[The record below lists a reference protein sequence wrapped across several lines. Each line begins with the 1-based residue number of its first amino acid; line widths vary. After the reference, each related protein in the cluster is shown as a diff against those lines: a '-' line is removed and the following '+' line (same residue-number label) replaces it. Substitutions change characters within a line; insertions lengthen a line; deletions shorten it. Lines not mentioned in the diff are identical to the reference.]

1 MAGTVHTQA
10 FMMSFGN
17 ILVKTGVR
25 PEVAGQVIAK
35 LHALEAQAVAYP
47 SNRAYPTPTPT
58 MYKVTGQTRGTAA
71 QGLVM
76 LANIENRSFN
86 LYNIYDANARELRQF
101 EAIVGLLHNHL
112 LEVGVKQ
119 VWHMN
124 SPEFTK
130 LTAFAYENEV
140 PYKVAVE
147 HYQWIMWPQLIH
159 NTTVCRCH
167 NKTKNSVSTE
177 TEFF

>member
-1 MAGTVHTQA
+1 MAGTVHTQV

-47 SNRAYPTPTPT
+47 SNRAYPTPT

-76 LANIENRSFN
+76 LANIENRSFS
-86 LYNIYDANARELRQF
+86 LR
-101 EAIVGLLHNHL
+101 IVSDN
-112 LEVGVKQ
+112 
-119 VWHMN
+119 
-124 SPEFTK
+124 FTPP
-130 LTAFAYENEV
+130 F
-140 PYKVAVE
+140 
-147 HYQWIMWPQLIH
+147 
-159 NTTVCRCH
+159 
-167 NKTKNSVSTE
+167 NKCKHSVS
-177 TEFF
+177 

>member
-10 FMMSFGN
+10 VMMSFGN

-47 SNRAYPTPTPT
+47 SNRAYPTPT

-147 HYQWIMWPQLIH
+147 HYLMDNVAAVDTQYNGVPL
-159 NTTVCRCH
+159 
-167 NKTKNSVSTE
+167 S
-177 TEFF
+177 

>member
-47 SNRAYPTPTPT
+47 SNRAYPTPT

-76 LANIENRSFN
+76 LANIENRS
-86 LYNIYDANARELRQF
+86 
-101 EAIVGLLHNHL
+101 
-112 LEVGVKQ
+112 VKSIPYSQ
-119 VWHMN
+119 
-124 SPEFTK
+124 S
-130 LTAFAYENEV
+130 LT
-140 PYKVAVE
+140 
-147 HYQWIMWPQLIH
+147 ML
-159 NTTVCRCH
+159 TV
-167 NKTKNSVSTE
+167 
-177 TEFF
+177 

>member
-47 SNRAYPTPTPT
+47 SNRAYPTPT

-101 EAIVGLLHNHL
+101 EAIVGLLHNYL

-124 SPEFTK
+124 
-130 LTAFAYENEV
+130 
-140 PYKVAVE
+140 
-147 HYQWIMWPQLIH
+147 
-159 NTTVCRCH
+159 
-167 NKTKNSVSTE
+167 
-177 TEFF
+177 